1 MFEKKITIPLLSIAQ
16 KVLFRIRSEKL
27 MINVVPSI
35 FGVCTRVEQ
44 ILLFVMGRRGFF
56 LIPLII

>member
-1 MFEKKITIPLLSIAQ
+1 
-16 KVLFRIRSEKL
+16 

-44 ILLFVMGRRGFF
+44 ILLFVMGRPGFF